1 MLFVFYRKSNIYFKV
16 LTNNCMFILNKKHT
30 MKKILTLLFLPLL
43 LLTGCTDDN
52 DSSGNSDAFSS
63 SLRFNGD
70 PFQPT
75 EGYYFYETD
84 NSNPYTTVFFEMNKY
99 AYGNLKSSLT
109 LQISVP
115 SQTVEGNIAG
125 TYNFGIGYVYERLV
139 EATLTYEGGIYYI
152 HGSNLKITAFDDSNY
167 RLEFGEAYAV
177 NMTTN
182 AVIEFSGEI
191 KGKFKRN

>member
-1 MLFVFYRKSNIYFKV
+1 
-16 LTNNCMFILNKKHT
+16 MFILNKKHT
-30 MKKILTLLFLPLL
+30 MNKIFALLFLPLL

-52 DSSGNSDAFSS
+52 DSSDNSDDFSS

-70 PFQPT
+70 QFQPT
-75 EGYYFYETD
+75 EGYYFYETN
-84 NSNPYTTVFFEMNKY
+84 NSDSFTTVFFEMNKY

-109 LQISVP
+109 LRMNVP
-115 SQTVEGNIAG
+115 SRTVEGNIEG

-139 EATLTYEGGIYYI
+139 EATFTYEGNTYFVR
-152 HGSNLKITAFDDSNY
+152 GSNLKVTAFDDSNY

-177 NMTTN
+177 NMATN